1 MMSPNETNN
10 SSDPLST
17 EGSNEGIR
25 QVTFASAPAVIVHPA
40 VADSETAIPIEQSRR
55 LRYSQAPRGLGQRRG
70 FTLPSTAEEIYHA
83 KERWSE
89 DSWQFKALRYV
100 VCYHIIIMHLQ
111 E

>member
-1 MMSPNETNN
+1 MSPNETN

-17 EGSNEGIR
+17 EGSNEEGIR
-25 QVTFASAPAVIVHPA
+25 QATFAPAPAVIVHPA
-40 VADSETAIPIEQSRR
+40 VADSETAIPTRR

-70 FTLPSTAEEIYHA
+70 FTLPSTAEEIDHA

-100 VCYHIIIMHLQ
+100 VF
-111 E
+111 

>member
-1 MMSPNETNN
+1 MSPNETN

-70 FTLPSTAEEIYHA
+70 FTLPSTAEEIHHA

>member
-1 MMSPNETNN
+1 MSPNETN

-40 VADSETAIPIEQSRR
+40 VADSETAIPIEQSRQ

-70 FTLPSTAEEIYHA
+70 FTLPSTAEEINHA

-100 VCYHIIIMHLQ
+100 VF
-111 E
+111 

>member
-1 MMSPNETNN
+1 MSPNETN
-10 SSDPLST
+10 SPDSLST
-17 EGSNEGIR
+17 EGSNEEGIR

-100 VCYHIIIMHLQ
+100 VF
-111 E
+111 